1 MSASKAKSVV
11 ILTSG
16 LSGSSVLA
24 ALLVRA
30 GLWPGAETY
39 RKEDYDTF
47 ENRELI
53 ALNMRLLEEAGYK
66 GDYTREVSQQAVKD
80 IAGLGSRIDDGL
92 FRAMVEKCEQ
102 HRPWLWKDPRLWL
115 TIRFWAKLLDLQEC
129 RFIHLTRGARQLWI
143 SSLLRRQMTTYRYLR
158 SYEAEVGKLIAGF
171 LDEAR
176 LPCLHITYEALIE
189 RPDDAIAQLNRYLGT
204 RLSVGDLKAV
214 YNGPLY
220 RHPGGSWTFYARA
233 LLIYARNF
241 SERRDLDR
249 K

>member
-1 MSASKAKSVV
+1 MSASKAKNVV

-24 ALLVRA
+24 GLLVRA
-30 GLWPGAETY
+30 GLWPGAKTY

-53 ALNMRLLEEAGYK
+53 DLNMRLLEEVRYK
-66 GDYTREVSQQAVKD
+66 GDYTREVSQQVVAN
-80 IAGLGSRIDDGL
+80 IAGLGGRIDAGP

-129 RFIHLTRGARQLWI
+129 RFIHLTRGARPLWI
-143 SSLLRRQMTTYRYLR
+143 SSLLRRQITTYRYLR
-158 SYEAEVGKLIAGF
+158 SYEAEVGKLITGF
-171 LDEAR
+171 LEENR
-176 LPCLHITYEALIE
+176 LSYLHITYEALIE
-189 RPDDAIAQLNRYLGT
+189 RPDDAIAQLNRTLGT

-220 RHPGGSWTFYARA
+220 RNPGGSWASYAKA

-241 SERRDLDR
+241 SERRDIER